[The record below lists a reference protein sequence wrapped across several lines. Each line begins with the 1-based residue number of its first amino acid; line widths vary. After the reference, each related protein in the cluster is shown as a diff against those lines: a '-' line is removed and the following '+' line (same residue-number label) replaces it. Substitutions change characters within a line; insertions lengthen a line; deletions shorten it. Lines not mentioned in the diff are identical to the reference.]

1 MMNIA
6 KEVHLAMTNP
16 QRIGGTTRNSV
27 RSGSY
32 EVKLNSRDGKVVYA
46 KSMTQ
51 KRILESAE
59 RIIAKANKK
68 MAE

>member
-1 MMNIA
+1 MGNQ
-6 KEVHLAMTNP
+6 E
-16 QRIGGTTRNSV
+16 RIRETAHSPAHSSR
-27 RSGSY
+27 Y
-32 EVKLNSRDGKVVYA
+32 EVKLDSRDGKIVYA

-68 MAE
+68 IAE

>member
-1 MMNIA
+1 
-6 KEVHLAMTNP
+6 MTNP
-16 QRIGGTTRNSV
+16 QRIDGTTNNPA
-27 RSGSY
+27 RSGRY

-68 MAE
+68 IAG

>member
-1 MMNIA
+1 MANQ
-6 KEVHLAMTNP
+6 
-16 QRIGGTTRNSV
+16 QRISGTTHNPA
-27 RSGSY
+27 RSGRY
-32 EVKLNSRDGKVVYA
+32 EVKLDSREGKVVYA

-68 MAE
+68 IAE

>member
-1 MMNIA
+1 
-6 KEVHLAMTNP
+6 MTNP
-16 QRIGGTTRNSV
+16 QRIGGTTHNSA
-27 RSGSY
+27 RSGRY

-46 KSMTQ
+46 TSMTQ

-68 MAE
+68 IAEQTDHPRR

>member
-1 MMNIA
+1 
-6 KEVHLAMTNP
+6 MTNP
-16 QRIGGTTRNSV
+16 QRIDATSHNAA
-27 RSGSY
+27 RSGRY
-32 EVKLNSRDGKVVYA
+32 EVKLNSRDGKIVYA

-68 MAE
+68 IAE